1 MIEIKSASDIT
12 NCRVG
17 GSVEEVFID
26 GAACVGAIVGGIAHA
41 HGEYYA
47 RGFVEA
53 IRKTLGDKE
62 SVDEIIRK
70 GIAARG
76 AVTQ

>member
-1 MIEIKSASDIT
+1 MIEVKSACDIT

-17 GSVEEVFID
+17 GGIEEVFID

-47 RGFVEA
+47 RAFVEA

-62 SVDEIIRK
+62 SIDEIVKK
-70 GIAARG
+70 GIEARRAA
-76 AVTQ
+76 AH